1 MFARLVAS
9 LRQNQ
14 PLGSGVEKHV
24 YAFPDSGQPPRTVI
38 GVYHEDEFR
47 NTISSKQLKYIFYTG
62 KLLSLLFPYQF
73 PDVQMVTTQPATIQ
87 KQFIDG
93 RNSDWDNDDERHEAK
108 QFVAEVEGATGL
120 WLDDMNPE
128 NFIIES
134 KGGNIV
140 YIDDVMYLAERELDA
155 NKLRSAI
162 DDRLSRDPAKH
173 AQALKYLRRLLL
185 SQGLDSE
192 IAG

>member
-1 MFARLVAS
+1 M
-9 LRQNQ
+9 
-14 PLGSGVEKHV
+14 
-24 YAFPDSGQPPRTVI
+24 
-38 GVYHEDEFR
+38 
-47 NTISSKQLKYIFYTG
+47 
-62 KLLSLLFPYQF
+62 
-73 PDVQMVTTQPATIQ
+73 
-87 KQFIDG
+87 
-93 RNSDWDNDDERHEAK
+93 
-108 QFVAEVEGATGL
+108 TGL

-185 SQGLDSE
+185 SQGLNSE